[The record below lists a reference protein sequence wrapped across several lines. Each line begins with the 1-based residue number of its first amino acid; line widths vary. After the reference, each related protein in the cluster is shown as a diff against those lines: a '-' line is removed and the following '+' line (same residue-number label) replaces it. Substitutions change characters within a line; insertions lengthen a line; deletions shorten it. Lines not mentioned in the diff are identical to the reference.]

1 MNDKNKNYLDIFTD
15 ILIVLIILIVTVFA
29 KIYIVETDNQK
40 TETVKCVAVKEKV
53 ERNIRK
59 EAILSR
65 MVAEGKR
72 YSSTTEED
80 ISNIIETESEKKY
93 LLARLVYAE
102 AGNKTDEHQQYVAS
116 VVLNRMNS
124 DKFPNS
130 IDEVIYQRNPL
141 QYACVE
147 DGNLDKIPSER
158 AIKNAYYI
166 WDNGSILPEN
176 VLYQAEFMQGSGLY
190 KKIDN
195 TYFCYE

>member
-1 MNDKNKNYLDIFTD
+1 MNSKNRDYLSIFAD
-15 ILIVLIILIVTVFA
+15 ILIVLTILIVTVFA
-29 KIYIVETDNQK
+29 KICIINNQK
-40 TETVKCVAVKEKV
+40 TKPVKCIAVKEKA
-53 ERNIRK
+53 ERNIPK

-65 MVAEGKR
+65 MVSDGEQ

-102 AGNKTDEHQQYVAS
+102 AGNKTDEHQQSVAS
-116 VVLNRMNS
+116 VVLNRMHS

>member
-1 MNDKNKNYLDIFTD
+1 MNDKNKNYLDIFAD
-15 ILIVLIILIVTVFA
+15 ILIVLVVLIITVFA
-29 KIYIVETDNQK
+29 KIYIVDNQK
-40 TETVKCVAVKEKV
+40 VETVKCVAVKEKAD
-53 ERNIRK
+53 RNIPK

-65 MVAEGKR
+65 MVADGER
-72 YSSTTEED
+72 HSSTTEED
-80 ISNIIETESEKKY
+80 IRNIIETESEKKY

-141 QYACVE
+141 QYACIE
-147 DGNLDKIPSER
+147 DGNIDKIPSER